1 MSSEEYVLDNNG
13 VNERV
18 GILIL
23 KFFLFIELKKV
34 FLKYFDNSI

>member
-18 GILIL
+18 GIPTPKSL
-23 KFFLFIELKKV
+23 LFTELKKAS
-34 FLKYFDNSI
+34 LKYFDNSI